1 MRIITEIG
9 DFNRFATAGEFASYL
24 GLTPSE
30 YSSGESQV
38 KGSLTKMGNGHV
50 RKTLIEAAQSATKG
64 VPGRKSKRL
73 IARQSGNDPKVIHY
87 ADKGNTRFISKF
99 KSMMNNG
106 KNRNI
111 AIAACAR
118 EMACFIWGMATNHIE
133 NRSHCD
139 PLTGEILS
147 QNITIKNKCSNQ
159 INGTTK
165 F

>member
-106 KNRNI
+106 KTGILQSLLVPGKWLASSGEWLRI
-111 AIAACAR
+111 TLRIV
-118 EMACFIWGMATNHIE
+118 
-133 NRSHCD
+133 
-139 PLTGEILS
+139 LTVIHSLVKCLAKTS
-147 QNITIKNKCSNQ
+147 Q
-159 INGTTK
+159 
-165 F
+165 